1 MCYIYLSLKLLDIKF
16 FSMSVCLD
24 NGKKKSQFQRQ
35 DASSNWHLEKCI
47 LIKRSCQFN
56 LYIEVADSVAFLP
69 EPFGAVMIVVLQLQP
84 HLDSTVVEVD
94 GSIDLNK
101 CLNKV

>member
-1 MCYIYLSLKLLDIKF
+1 MLYIPF
-16 FSMSVCLD
+16 FETSRFLIFLYVY

-47 LIKRSCQFN
+47 LIQRSCQFN

-94 GSIDLNK
+94 GSTDLNK
-101 CLNKV
+101 YLNKV